1 MKTLNNVKALRDRL
15 VELNKVY
22 REGNPEVSDREY
34 DELVEKLRSISPDD
48 EFFKRGIVEQ
58 ATERME
64 PLPMPM
70 YSLEKIK
77 KVGDFRKWVQKM
89 ADAGCIEIIATPKFD
104 GISLLTYDRDGNQAW
119 TRGDGVKGQRSDLH
133 FSKMNNGKPNGYFS
147 NVYTWGEA
155 ICKKKSFEHLKEKL
169 NVPYKNARNM
179 VAGVF
184 NSPDGYKNSV
194 LPFIDFVRYGINVPI
209 NKDIQLK
216 VLRNR
221 YQNVTIF
228 KKYEISDL
236 LRLCDEE
243 LNELIDL
250 ELHHEFNNEYKID
263 GVVFEVNEYSVREKL
278 GRLPNGNPVYA
289 IAFKRPEWCD
299 TYFTKVIDIEY
310 GVSKDGVINP
320 VIIVEPVEMDGATVS
335 RVTGY
340 NMAYMIDNNIHV
352 GATIEIMRSGDVI
365 PKHIRTIEFSEAKT
379 QEMID
384 NIAVCPSCGTSLGWD
399 KNYVNLVCTNEN
411 CKEKVINQLVYFF
424 RTMGCEEFEEPTI
437 RKMYN
442 DGWCTIDDVFEA
454 SEEQCK
460 ELLGKSK
467 GKTVSD
473 QITKVLTGG
482 VPMAQYL
489 TALNLFEGQ
498 IAQIT
503 CQKILDG
510 ISEEHIHLVFNEGK
524 LVINIKELVKI
535 SGVGLRLGYLFYKGI
550 HQYLS
555 LNHRVTPKITYIQT
569 PKNKVKENAL
579 KVCFTGFRNKA
590 WEEQLKERGDVVLNG
605 VTKECNL
612 LVVADLNSTSSKMET
627 AKKRGIKIM
636 SKEEFE
642 NEVLLQR

>member
-119 TRGDGVKGQRSDLH
+119 TRGDGVEGQRSDLH

-155 ICKKKSFEHLKEKL
+155 ICKKKAFEHLKEKL

-194 LPFIDFVRYGINVPI
+194 LPFIDFVRYGINEPI

-228 KKYEISDL
+228 KKYEISYL

-289 IAFKRPEWCD
+289 IAFKRAEWCD

-384 NIAVCPSCGTSLGWD
+384 NIAVCPSCGTSLRWD
-399 KNYVNLVCTNEN
+399 KNYVNFVCTNEN

-442 DGWCTIDDVFEA
+442 DGWRTIDDVFEA

-605 VTKECNL
+605 VTKECTL

>member
-34 DELVEKLRSISPDD
+34 DELVEKLRSINPDD

-77 KVGDFRKWVQKM
+77 KVEDFRKWVQKM
-89 ADAGCIEIIATPKFD
+89 ADAGCIEIIATPKYD

-119 TRGDGVKGQRSDLH
+119 TRGDGVEGQRSDLH

-194 LPFIDFVRYGINVPI
+194 LPFIDFVRYGINEPV

-216 VLRNR
+216 VLGNR
-221 YQNVTIF
+221 YQNATIF
-228 KKYEISDL
+228 KKYEISYL

-278 GRLPNGNPVYA
+278 GRLPNGNPAYA

-299 TYFTKVIDIEY
+299 SYMTKVINIEY
-310 GVSKDGVINP
+310 GVSKGGVINP
-320 VIIVEPVEMDGATVS
+320 VIIVEPVEMDGVTVS

-340 NMAYMIDNNIHV
+340 NMAYMVDNNIHV

-365 PKHIRTIEFSEAKT
+365 PKHIRTIEFSEVET

-384 NIAVCPSCGTSLGWD
+384 DITLCPSCGTPLKWD
-399 KNYVNLVCTNEN
+399 ENHVNLVCENED
-411 CKEKVINQLVYFF
+411 CKEKVINRLVYFF
-424 RTMGCEEFEEPTI
+424 RVMGCEEFEEPTI
-437 RKMYN
+437 RKMYDN
-442 DGWCTIDDVFEA
+442 GLKTTDDIMLADEGLL
-454 SEEQCK
+454 QNI
-460 ELLGKSK
+460 LGKSK
-467 GKTVSD
+467 GKTVKG
-473 QITKVLTGG
+473 QINKVLAG
-482 VPMAQYL
+482 VSMATYL

-498 IAQIT
+498 IAQTT

-510 ISEEHIHLVFNEGK
+510 LQEETWKDVFERK
-524 LVINIKELVKI
+524 LDTVTPIELTEI
-535 SGVGLRLGYLFYKGI
+535 TGVGSVLAQIFCRGLRKYIKLKAK
-550 HQYLS
+550 
-555 LNHRVTPKITYIQT
+555 VVPTITYIQT

-590 WEEQLKERGDVVLNG
+590 WEEQLKKRGDVVLNG

-612 LVVADLNSTSSKMET
+612 LVVADLNSTSSKMAT
-627 AKKRGIKIM
+627 AKKRNIKIM